1 MSHTLLRRLAL
12 SLVTASSLV
21 FAPTAQ
27 LAAVVDTESTDNPW
41 QPQRS
46 PSWLASEDYQYATD
60 HILVKREGSAVERM
74 AIDTSVTEA
83 IDYWAQ
89 QDDIEYVE
97 PDGLYRVLGQETSWG
112 WTTVKAGD
120 AATTNS
126 VTGSGIIVAVVDTG
140 VDYAHE
146 DLDANNWVNT
156 AETAGNNVD
165 DDANGYVDDYYGYDF
180 IGSLYTSID
189 PDNNPQDEHSHGTHV
204 SGIIAAENNTVGVRG
219 IAPSAQIMPVKVLD
233 SSGYGFDSTIADGIR
248 YAVDNGADVINLSL
262 GSSMS
267 SNTLKAAIDYAAT
280 NNVLVVAA

>member
-1 MSHTLLRRLAL
+1 
-12 SLVTASSLV
+12 
-21 FAPTAQ
+21 
-27 LAAVVDTESTDNPW
+27 
-41 QPQRS
+41 
-46 PSWLASEDYQYATD
+46 
-60 HILVKREGSAVERM
+60 M

-89 QDDIEYVE
+89 QDDIEYAE

-140 VDYAHE
+140 ADYAHE

-156 AETAGNNVD
+156 AETAGNNID

-262 GSSMS
+262 GSSMGT
-267 SNTLKAAIDYAAT
+267 NTLKEAIDYAAT
-280 NNVLVVAA
+280 NNVLVVAASGNSATFSSPSYPAAYSNVVSVG